1 MIDGFLKMMSSEEKG
16 PINLGNPY
24 CEFTLNELVRHFEK
38 LARKKLNVQYTNA
51 TENDP
56 KQRKPVIE
64 KAQKLLGWEPQ
75 VNLEDGLQKTYTFFR

>member
-1 MIDGFLKMMSSEEKG
+1 
-16 PINLGNPY
+16 
-24 CEFTLNELVRHFEK
+24 
-38 LARKKLNVQYTNA
+38 VQYTNT

-75 VNLEDGLQKTYTFFR
+75 VKLEDGLHKTYTYFLA